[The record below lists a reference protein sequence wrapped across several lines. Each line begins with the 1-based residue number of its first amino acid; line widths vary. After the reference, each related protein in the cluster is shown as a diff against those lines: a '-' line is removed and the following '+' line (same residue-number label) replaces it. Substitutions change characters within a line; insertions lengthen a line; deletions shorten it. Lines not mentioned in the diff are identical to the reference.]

1 MADRLL
7 IAGVGYPDISD
18 LSFGPKLVERLRD
31 VPLPPGVQIE
41 DLSYGPIPIL
51 HWFEDEPGRFERAIF
66 VGAEERGREPG
77 SLSTYGWM
85 NAEPDPEDVQ
95 ARVCE
100 AVTGV
105 ISLENL
111 LVILQHFGA
120 LPTETSVV
128 ELEPADREWGA
139 SLSPAGARRMEEAVA
154 WIRRELHS
162 GSQYASNGHREEVR
176 RHSE

>member
-1 MADRLL
+1 MILL
-7 IAGVGYPDISD
+7 AGIGYPDIGD

-31 VPLPPGVQIE
+31 TPLPAGTQIE

-51 HWFEDEPGRFERAIF
+51 HWFEDEPGRFDRAIF

-77 SLSTYGWM
+77 SLSTYDWM
-85 NAEPDPEDVQ
+85 NTDPDPEDVH

-111 LVILQHFGA
+111 LIILQHFGA
-120 LPTETSVV
+120 MPPETSVI
-128 ELEPADREWGA
+128 EIEPANREWGPD
-139 SLSPAGARRMEEAVA
+139 LSPTGERRMEEALT
-154 WIRRELHS
+154 WIQREVRS
-162 GSQYASNGHREEVR
+162 GKEYATNGHREEVR